1 MPLVPTWLARTWLV
15 GGVVGAVA
23 GILAAIIAWSIVGEA
38 SNASSRSLEIA
49 DGLLESVSGT
59 VTSVEDALVAV
70 AEGLRTT
77 QQSAADASITLTQ
90 LSALTSNLG
99 ELVSEDVPDS
109 LDSVRVSLA
118 PIQATAGVIDG
129 TLTALSFFGVDYDP
143 EVPLDEAIDDL
154 ERRLAEIPADL
165 RRQGPLIESAADS
178 LNDFGSDTLVIA
190 GDLSDLRRELIATA
204 GTVAG
209 YQTTIGE
216 VELLLD
222 DVETNL
228 TGPLGALKWVMAII
242 ALGLAVTQTVPITF
256 GLWALQ
262 QQDSDTVG
270 ASTTGE

>member
-1 MPLVPTWLARTWLV
+1 MPKWLARTWLV
-15 GGVVGAVA
+15 GGVVGAIA
-23 GILAAIIAWSIVGEA
+23 GIVAAILAWSILGEA
-38 SNASSRSLEIA
+38 ATASSRSLEIA

-77 QQSAADASITLTQ
+77 QQSAADVSITLTQ
-90 LSALTSNLG
+90 ISALTSNLG
-99 ELVSEDVPDS
+99 EVVSEDVPAS

-129 TLTALSFFGVDYDP
+129 TLRALSFFGVDYDP
-143 EVPLDEAIDDL
+143 EIPLDEAIDDL

-178 LNDFGSDTLVIA
+178 LDDFGSDTLVIA
-190 GDLSDLRRELIATA
+190 DDLSDLRRELIATA
-204 GTVAG
+204 RTVGG
-209 YQTTIGE
+209 YQATISDVG
-216 VELLLD
+216 LLLD

-256 GLWALQ
+256 GLWLLQ
-262 QQDSDTVG
+262 ESDTDTVG
-270 ASTTGE
+270 SSTTGE

>member
-1 MPLVPTWLARTWLV
+1 MPPVPTWLARTWLV
-15 GGVVGAVA
+15 GGVTGAIA
-23 GILAAIIAWSIVGEA
+23 GLAAAILSWSVIGETA
-38 SNASSRSLEIA
+38 TASSRSLEIA

-70 AEGLRTT
+70 SEGLRTT
-77 QQSAADASITLTQ
+77 QQSAADASVTLTQ

-99 ELVSEDVPDS
+99 ELVSDEVPGS
-109 LDSVRVSLA
+109 LDSVRASLA

-143 EVPLDEAIDDL
+143 EIPLDEAIDDL
-154 ERRLAEIPADL
+154 DQRLADIPADL
-165 RRQGPLIESAADS
+165 RRQGPLIDSAADS
-178 LNDFGSDTLVIA
+178 LSEFGSDTLVIA

-204 GTVAG
+204 GTLAG
-209 YQTTIGE
+209 YQETIADVG
-216 VELLLD
+216 LLLD

-256 GLWALQ
+256 GLWLLQ
-262 QQDSDTVG
+262 EVDTDTVE
-270 ASTTGE
+270 AHTTGE

>member
-1 MPLVPTWLARTWLV
+1 MPPVPTWLARTWLV
-15 GGVVGAVA
+15 GGVTGAIA
-23 GILAAIIAWSIVGEA
+23 GLAAAILAWSVIGETA
-38 SNASSRSLEIA
+38 TASSRSLEIA

-70 AEGLRTT
+70 SEGLRTT
-77 QQSAADASITLTQ
+77 QQSAADASVTLTQ

-99 ELVSEDVPDS
+99 ELVSEEVPGS
-109 LDSVRVSLA
+109 LDSVRASLA

-143 EVPLDEAIDDL
+143 EIPLDEAIDDL
-154 ERRLAEIPADL
+154 DQRLADIPADL
-165 RRQGPLIESAADS
+165 RRQGPLIDSAADS
-178 LNDFGSDTLVIA
+178 LSEFGSDTLVIA

-204 GTVAG
+204 GTLAG
-209 YQTTIGE
+209 YQETIADVG
-216 VELLLD
+216 LLLE

-256 GLWALQ
+256 GLWLLQ
-262 QQDSDTVG
+262 EVDTDTVQ
-270 ASTTGE
+270 AHTTGE